1 MSPSVANT
9 SVGSDTS
16 DAANRQ
22 TNGDTNGGALKN
34 NAAPGSVKTHHNS
47 TESMSDNDQAVRDIR
62 KLVIDCCR
70 QNISGHG
77 GSAIGM
83 APLAVALW
91 AYTMRYSPSNPD
103 WYDRDRFVFSNGHA
117 GILLYVMMYLTGH
130 ESMTMQDLKLYVD
143 PQKFDH
149 KTKSAITT
157 NAHCHPEREVPGIEI
172 TTGPLGQGIANAVGL
187 AIASKQQGALFNK
200 EGSEIMS
207 SRIYCAT
214 GDACLQEGV
223 ALEAISIAG
232 Q

>member
-1 MSPSVANT
+1 MSPSVTDTSAGSNT
-9 SVGSDTS
+9 SDVSS
-16 DAANRQ
+16 HKV
-22 TNGDTNGGALKN
+22 NGEPLKN
-34 NAAPGSVKTHHNS
+34 NAPPGSVATHGNPN
-47 TESMSDNDQAVRDIR
+47 ESLSDNDQAVRDIR

-91 AYTMRYSPSNPD
+91 AYTMRFSPSD
-103 WYDRDRFVFSNGHA
+103 TEWYDRDRFVFSNGHA

-130 ESMTMQDLKLYVD
+130 ESMSMKDLKLYVD
-143 PQKFDH
+143 PQPFDH
-149 KTKSAITT
+149 KTKTANTT
-157 NAHCHPEREVPGIEI
+157 NAHCHPEREVAGIEI

-187 AIASKQQGALFNK
+187 AIAGKQQAALFNK
-200 EGSEIMS
+200 DGSQIIS

-223 ALEAISIAG
+223 ALEAISVAG